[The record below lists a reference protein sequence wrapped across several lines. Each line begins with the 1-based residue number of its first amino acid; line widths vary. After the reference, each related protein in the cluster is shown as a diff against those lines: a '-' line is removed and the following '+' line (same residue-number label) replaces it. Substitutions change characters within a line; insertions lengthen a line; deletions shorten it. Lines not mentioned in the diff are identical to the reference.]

1 MWHLV
6 LCKCLLPEE
15 PNNKYNKPRGIE
27 GNKVSFPIIGV
38 HHIAIIVSD
47 YEKSKHFYTKILG
60 ADIMQETYREKRNS
74 YKLDLRFKDGTQL
87 ELFSFS
93 NPPSRLTYPEACG
106 LRHLAFQVQDIDSA
120 IGFLNNY
127 HIESEPIRI
136 DPLTGRRFT
145 FFKDPDNLPLELYE
159 IE

>member
-1 MWHLV
+1 M
-6 LCKCLLPEE
+6 
-15 PNNKYNKPRGIE
+15 
-27 GNKVSFPIIGV
+27 SFPIVGV

-60 ADIMQETYREKRNS
+60 ADIIQETYREERNS
-74 YKLDLRFKDGTQL
+74 YKLDLRFKDGNQL

-93 NPPSRLTYPEACG
+93 NPPLRLTHPEACG

-120 IGFLNNY
+120 IGFLQNNN
-127 HIESEPIRI
+127 IESEPIRI

>member
-1 MWHLV
+1 M
-6 LCKCLLPEE
+6 
-15 PNNKYNKPRGIE
+15 
-27 GNKVSFPIIGV
+27 SFPIVGV

-60 ADIMQETYREKRNS
+60 ADIIQETYREERNS
-74 YKLDLRFKDGTQL
+74 YKLDLRFKDGNQL

-93 NPPSRLTYPEACG
+93 NPPLRLTHPEACG

-120 IGFLNNY
+120 IGFLQNNN
-127 HIESEPIRI
+127 IESEPIRI

-159 IE
+159 I

>member
-1 MWHLV
+1 M
-6 LCKCLLPEE
+6 
-15 PNNKYNKPRGIE
+15 
-27 GNKVSFPIIGV
+27 SFPIIGV

-60 ADIMQETYREKRNS
+60 ADIIQETYREERNS
-74 YKLDLRFKDGTQL
+74 YKLDLRFKDGNQL

-93 NPPSRLTYPEACG
+93 NPPSRLTHPEACG

-120 IGFLNNY
+120 IGFLQNNN
-127 HIESEPIRI
+127 IESEPIRI